1 MKKDNINQPFYSER
15 KGYMPNTHVIEITK
29 EQFNQIEIGDR
40 LIICNDKDSLGYVV
54 YVEEE
59 NEER

>member
-1 MKKDNINQPFYSER
+1 MH
-15 KGYMPNTHVIEITK
+15 NTHVINIPK
-29 EQFNQIEIGDR
+29 EQFDEIEIGDR
-40 LIICNDKDSLGYVV
+40 LIIQNEEDKFCYIV